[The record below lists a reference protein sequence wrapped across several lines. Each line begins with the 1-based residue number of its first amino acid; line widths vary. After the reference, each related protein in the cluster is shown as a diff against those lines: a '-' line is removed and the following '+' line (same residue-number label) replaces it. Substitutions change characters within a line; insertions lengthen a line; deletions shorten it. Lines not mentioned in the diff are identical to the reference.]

1 MGEFKSFWGSLRFV
15 IIWGLA
21 CVLLDTNAVQDFV
34 VVVLSHIHQILR
46 IFKIKLLLN

>member
-15 IIWGLA
+15 IIWGLV

-34 VVVLSHIHQILR
+34 V
-46 IFKIKLLLN
+46 LLYKF